1 MPRDDWKIKSISEPD
16 LKQVLVIDKDL
27 FPMDSWP
34 EESFHKCIER
44 EQCYA
49 LWEADCLIGYM
60 VFSMVADEGELLHV
74 GVDRKHMK
82 KGAASF
88 MMEFMFKKGQNSGIA
103 NWYLEVRQSNVAAY
117 NLYKKLG
124 FEVVGKR
131 KDYYKTMGGHEDAL
145 LMRKH
150 CAF

>member
-1 MPRDDWKIKSISEPD
+1 MPRDDWKIEPISELD
-16 LKQVLVIDKDL
+16 VDQILAIDRDL

-34 EESFHKCIER
+34 EKSFRQSLER
-44 EQCYA
+44 EHCYA
-49 LWEADCLIGYM
+49 LKTANCLIGYII
-60 VFSMVADEGELLHV
+60 FSTVADEGELLHV

-88 MMEFMFKKGQNSGIA
+88 MMEFMLEKGRESGIL
-103 NWYLEVRQSNVAAY
+103 NWYLEVRQSNAAAC
-117 NLYKKLG
+117 NLYKKFG
-124 FEVVGKR
+124 FEIIGRR
-131 KDYYKTMGGHEDAL
+131 KDYYKTTDGHEDAL